1 MARLDQELVSR
12 GLARSRT
19 HAAKLI
25 ADGKVSSS
33 GSALTKAAQQVTEE
47 TELDVQSHAE
57 DVYVSRAGHKLAGAL
72 AAFPAVRDWLARVA
86 AEPGHVP
93 MAFSPATVL
102 APG

>member
-25 ADGKVSSS
+25 SDGKVSSGGAVLS
-33 GSALTKAAQQVTEE
+33 QASLHVDAHAQQEVAA
-47 TELDVQSHAE
+47 HPE

-72 AAFPAVRDWLARVA
+72 AAFVLCGWLFRQ
-86 AEPGHVP
+86 EHP
-93 MAFSPATVL
+93 S
-102 APG
+102 